1 MRNWAGRA
9 RVAGGNWVTVE
20 LIRFLSRVGMVRG
33 IRNEERKKRGLVSV
47 ECFSHQN
54 VDFVRVVG

>member
-20 LIRFLSRVGMVRG
+20 LITFLSREGMVRG
-33 IRNEERKKRGLVSV
+33 MRKKRGLVSD
-47 ECFSHQN
+47 EYFSHQN